1 MWLYSIIFAIP
12 FILYLTNPKG
22 ISRNTLGLAIFLIF
36 LSLFVGFSDMFG
48 GYDRYIYGEVF
59 DNIANITTEHGSYTE
74 EGCFLFFPGEFGYT
88 ALNILISFYTE
99 NRYIFILSIT
109 LITYLLLFI
118 DLKRYTEN
126 YSFAL
131 ILFMGL
137 WFFFSFTYLRQVL
150 GATVAWLGIRY
161 VIRRNLLKFLLV
173 CFIAFSI
180 HNSAIV
186 FVPLYFIP
194 IRKFGK
200 GTVISIMILALL
212 LGLSPIPNALFAVYE
227 SNSAFDR
234 VNDYNATEGFRVVYL
249 LEAFFF
255 LVIILSNYR
264 NIIQTKTNTVLLNMA
279 LIFCAILLFF
289 IRSDNGGRISWY
301 YMIGLISTITTICVS
316 QRRNISLAF
325 FMVFLCLALYTRVYH
340 AWQRTLNL
348 YPYKTFLSNGFRE
361 GDYSYENYEYDHEYD
376 INKLYREPFRWTP
389 NI

>member
-1 MWLYSIIFAIP
+1 MILYSIIFFIP
-12 FILYLTNPKG
+12 IFIFIITSHY
-22 ISRNTLGLAIFLIF
+22 SRYKSTFSLVAPLIVLG
-36 LSLFVGFSDMFG
+36 LFVGFSDMLG

-59 DNIANITTEHGSYTE
+59 DSIADVTTEHGSYTE
-74 EGCFLFFPGEFGYT
+74 KGSFLFFPGEFGYT

-109 LITYLLLFI
+109 IITYLLLFI

-173 CFIAFSI
+173 CFVAFSI

-200 GTVISIMILALL
+200 GTVVAVMILALL
-212 LGLSPIPNALFAVYE
+212 LGLSPIPNALFAAYE
-227 SNSAFDR
+227 SNSAFER
-234 VNDYNATEGFRVVYL
+234 VNDYNATEGFRVMYL

-255 LVIILSNYR
+255 LVIILSNYK

-279 LIFCAILLFF
+279 LGFCAILLFF
-289 IRSDNGGRISWY
+289 IRSENGGRIGWY
-301 YMIGLISTITTICVS
+301 YMIGLISTLTNICVS
-316 QRRNISLAF
+316 KRSYAITPYLMIF
-325 FMVFLCLALYTRVYH
+325 VCFALYMRIYFS
-340 AWQRTLNL
+340 WNTLV
-348 YPYKTFLSNGFRE
+348 YPYKTFFSEGYRE
-361 GDYSYENYEYDHEYD
+361 SDRIHDKYEYNNDYD
-376 INKLYREPFRWTP
+376 TDKFYRATFRWSP
-389 NI
+389 NF